1 MADKLRGGIEAN
13 GRCFIVSGRG
23 VFELFSGGTYNFVG
37 EIATSSGPVEFAA
50 NTTQLTLTDGH
61 RIYVMALSAGSLAP
75 VADAPA
81 SSRIAY
87 VDQYIVAINKDT
99 QQFNWSKLGDASI
112 YDPLS
117 FASAEGAPDD
127 LISMVVDHRE
137 VWLFGTKTTEVWV
150 NTGSDAVFERNPSA
164 FIEVGCVAA
173 HSAQKL
179 DNGVV
184 WLGRDERGG
193 GVVYRANGYT
203 PSRISTRAIEEALA
217 KPGLDLAAARAYT
230 YQFQGS
236 AFYCLNVPG
245 LETTLVFDALSGQW
259 HERAELVNGEYRQHR
274 GVFHVYA
281 FGKHL
286 LGANDGTLY
295 ELDASVSDNAGD
307 VLVRDRISP
316 HYRSPGL
323 RRAKFSSFELVCD
336 KGQGAVCLLRW
347 SDDGGFSWGSWHQMK
362 LGEIGDRLVRSKLYR
377 LGSARDR
384 VWQLRMTDPAS
395 FNPVLVEIE
404 GG

>member
-1 MADKLRGGIEAN
+1 MADKLRGGIETN

-23 VFELFSGGTYNFVG
+23 VYELFTSGNYTFIGN
-37 EIATSSGPVEFAA
+37 IDTSSGPVEFAA
-50 NTTQLTLTDGH
+50 NTTQLTLTDGN
-61 RIYVMALSAGSLAP
+61 RIYVMALATNVLAP

-87 VDQYIVAINKDT
+87 IDQYIVAINRNT
-99 QQFNWSKLGDASI
+99 QQFNWSKLGNASI
-112 YDPLS
+112 YDPLA
-117 FASAEGAPDD
+117 FASAEGAPDN
-127 LISMVVDHRE
+127 LISLVVDHRE

-179 DNGVV
+179 DNGIV
-184 WLGRDERGG
+184 WLGRDARGG
-193 GVVYRANGYT
+193 GVVYRANGYA

-217 KPGLDLAAARAYT
+217 KPDLDLENARAYT

-236 AFYCLNVPG
+236 SFYCLNVPG
-245 LETTLVFDALSGQW
+245 LHTTLVFDALTGQW
-259 HERAELVNGEYRQHR
+259 HERAELVNGDYKAHR
-274 GVFHVYA
+274 GVFHLYA
-281 FGKHL
+281 FGRHL

-295 ELDASVSDNAGD
+295 ELDQSVSANVGD

-323 RRAKFSSFELVCD
+323 KRAGFSSFEVVCD
-336 KGQGAVCLLRW
+336 KGLGGVCQLRW
-347 SDDGGFSWGSWHQMK
+347 SDDGGFSWGSWHQIP
-362 LGEIGDRLVRSKLYR
+362 LGEVGERMTRARLRR

-384 VWQLRMTDPAS
+384 VWQLRMTDPVS

-404 GG
+404 